1 MEFLLV
7 PSSWFLILGSQMQR
21 RAAQLRTNKKLPGIQ
36 LDACWNLWNLNM
48 GKGGEIE
55 DK

>member
-1 MEFLLV
+1 MSLYLK
-7 PSSWFLILGSQMQR
+7 
-21 RAAQLRTNKKLPGIQ
+21 AAADKKLPGIQ